1 MAFGTNSNIK
11 KVVILGGGTAGWMT
25 AAAFAKLLPKNI
37 QVTLIESEQIGTVG
51 VGEAT
56 IPHLR
61 YFNQRLGIDE
71 QEFMKATNATFKL
84 GIEFSNWGQQ
94 NDSYIHPFGDYGHS
108 INGIGFHHI
117 WLSQFKAGKA
127 KPLDDYSLPVAAC
140 LAGKFSY
147 PIADSNHVG
156 STFSYAYHIDA
167 TAYAKFLRT
176 YSEKRGIVRK
186 EGKIVD
192 VVMRASDGTISEL
205 ICDDG
210 ERVEGDLFIDCSGF
224 RGLLIEQV
232 LKAGYEDWSQWLPC
246 NRAIAVA
253 CSGDNSPL
261 PYTKAIARDAG
272 WQWRIPLQHR
282 LGNGY
287 VFCDSFVQTDQ
298 ALDTLLDNLTGKPLS
313 EPNHLS
319 FSAGQRKQAWKA
331 NCVAIGLSSGFL
343 EPLESTSIYLIQ
355 ANIMKLLEL
364 FPHKTQMQ
372 VHRDEFNRSFNNE
385 MTRIRDFLVLHYSAT
400 HREDTEFW
408 HYCKNMSLP
417 DSLQERVTLF
427 KETGHIMPYNHGL
440 FLSPSWVAVLMG
452 QRIYPKQIDPRIANL
467 DSEKL
472 SKMLGLIHEEVAN
485 FTHEMPTHAQALA
498 GVSIAEK
505 RTPLASA
512 SLYGNIGDGNSQ
524 KYGASRSEFLT

>member
-1 MAFGTNSNIK
+1 MFSNPDSNIN

-37 QVTLIESEQIGTVG
+37 KVTLIESEQIGTVG

-61 YFNQRLGIDE
+61 FFNQRLGINE
-71 QEFMKATNATFKL
+71 QEFMQATNATFKL

-117 WLSQFKAGKA
+117 WLSQFRAGNAKA
-127 KPLDDYSLPVAAC
+127 LDDYSLPVAAC
-140 LAGKFSY
+140 MAGKFDF
-147 PIADSNHVG
+147 PLADNNHVG

-176 YSEKRGIVRK
+176 FSEKRGIIRK

-192 VVMRASDGTISEL
+192 VVMRASDGNISEL
-205 ICDDG
+205 IYDDG

-224 RGLLIEQV
+224 RGMLIEQV
-232 LKAGYEDWSQWLPC
+232 LKAGFEDWSHWLPC
-246 NRAIAVA
+246 NKAIAVA
-253 CSGDNSPL
+253 TSASKDPL

-282 LGNGY
+282 TGNGHVY
-287 VFCDSFVQTDQ
+287 CDSFVETND
-298 ALDTLLDNLTGKPLS
+298 ALDTLINNLTGTPLT
-313 EPNHLS
+313 EPNHLR
-319 FSAGQRKQAWKA
+319 FTAGQRKQAWKA
-331 NCVAIGLSSGFL
+331 NCIAIGLSSGFL

-364 FPHKTQMQ
+364 FPQQQNMQ
-372 VHRDEFNRSFNNE
+372 EQRGEFNRYFNNE
-385 MTRIRDFLVLHYSAT
+385 MTRIRDFLILHYNAT
-400 HREDTEFW
+400 HRDDTEFW
-408 HYCKNMSLP
+408 RYCKNMALP
-417 DSLQERVTLF
+417 DSLQERVDLY
-427 KETGHIMPYNHGL
+427 KHTGHIMPYNHGL

-452 QRIYPKQIDPRIANL
+452 QRIYPNKVDPRIANL
-467 DSEKL
+467 DPQKIVN
-472 SKMLGLIHEEVAN
+472 MMNIIDQEVAA
-485 FTHEMPTHAQALA
+485 FTQQMPTHSQALA
-498 GVSIAEK
+498 GISKAGQ
-505 RTPLASA
+505 RALLSSA
-512 SLYGNIGDGNSQ
+512 SLYGQNTSTGAY
-524 KYGASRSEFLT
+524 KYGNKRNEFLA